1 MASIEVSL
9 AGRRR
14 SAGARD
20 LSRELDT
27 LRAALTDKDT
37 LIQNLKKQ
45 LNASLSAARLAAQAS
60 SPCTSPREEAPAL
73 SADDR
78 RALEERAAAVRAE
91 LETRRANMQEL
102 KRRLEKTHVT
112 ENIDT
117 RIEQAELQYAIG
129 REELELL
136 TLGEQ
141 ARALSM
147 LIEQADVAHRTT
159 LYSTDS
165 FDMINRD
172 LVNIS
177 VWSRRYGLNI
187 NPGKSQV
194 IIIGSPS
201 LIARV
206 DKTTLSP
213 IVYNGSSL
221 PYCATAKDLG
231 VHLDQTLSWSA
242 QLKEVS
248 RKTFAALSS
257 LRRLKSFLP
266 IPTKIML
273 ANSLLLSIL
282 DYADASYLN
291 LTEDQLNKLERLQN
305 LAIRFI
311 FCLRKYD
318 HVSEFRSKLKWL
330 PIRSR
335 RNLHILSLLYCA
347 LFDPKAPSY
356 LRKKFEFLG
365 EQSSLRSS
373 RRLMLKL
380 PVHKTRFF
388 SQSFTVQAIKLW
400 NDLPLYIKEAKS
412 LPIFKNSVKRHYL
425 NNVDDSN

>member
-159 LYSTDS
+159 LY
-165 FDMINRD
+165 
-172 LVNIS
+172 
-177 VWSRRYGLNI
+177 RYRLL
-187 NPGKSQV
+187 PHH
-194 IIIGSPS
+194 
-201 LIARV
+201 
-206 DKTTLSP
+206 
-213 IVYNGSSL
+213 L
-221 PYCATAKDLG
+221 PY
-231 VHLDQTLSWSA
+231 VSSY
-242 QLKEVS
+242 QLPLTTYV
-248 RKTFAALSS
+248 TFPQS
-257 LRRLKSFLP
+257 
-266 IPTKIML
+266 
-273 ANSLLLSIL
+273 
-282 DYADASYLN
+282 
-291 LTEDQLNKLERLQN
+291 KLETKGYVKQ
-305 LAIRFI
+305 
-311 FCLRKYD
+311 
-318 HVSEFRSKLKWL
+318 
-330 PIRSR
+330 
-335 RNLHILSLLYCA
+335 LSY
-347 LFDPKAPSY
+347 S
-356 LRKKFEFLG
+356 
-365 EQSSLRSS
+365 
-373 RRLMLKL
+373 
-380 PVHKTRFF
+380 
-388 SQSFTVQAIKLW
+388 
-400 NDLPLYIKEAKS
+400 
-412 LPIFKNSVKRHYL
+412 
-425 NNVDDSN
+425 